1 MQKRVACITGA
12 SSGIGR
18 TSAVA
23 LAKTGQWR
31 IVLSGRREQELEKT
45 AQMCRDAAGPTN
57 DNEDLT
63 LIVAGDVSEES
74 NVESL
79 FDAIRKT
86 YGKAITAHPRIDRHQ
101 CSTPCHYR
109 CPLFHRPSGYALQ
122 RQSTNTS

>member
-12 SSGIGR
+12 
-18 TSAVA
+18 SAVA

-45 AQMCRDAAGPTN
+45 AQMCRDAAGS
-57 DNEDLT
+57 DNGDDDLT

-79 FDAIRKT
+79 FDAIKKT
-86 YGKAITAHPRIDRHQ
+86 YGKCFTAIGHINRDE
-101 CSTPCHYR
+101 CSRSCPCHR
-109 CPLFHRPSGYALQ
+109 PFFHRPGGHALQ
-122 RQSTNTS
+122 RQSTTNP

>member
-1 MQKRVACITGA
+1 MQKTVACITGA

-45 AQMCRDAAGPTN
+45 AQMCRDAAGA
-57 DNEDLT
+57 DNGDDDLT

-79 FDAIRKT
+79 FDAIKKT
-86 YGKAITAHPRIDRHQ
+86 YGKCVEAYRHIDRYR
-101 CSTPCHYR
+101 CSTSYPYR
-109 CPLFHRPSGYALQ
+109 CPFFHRPGGHALQ
-122 RQSTNTS
+122 R

>member
-1 MQKRVACITGA
+1 MLLATQIVAVDPPLLVFRTYLDRFPNASTMQKRVACITGA

-18 TSAVA
+18 TSAIA

-45 AQMCRDAAGPTN
+45 AQMCRDAAGST
-57 DNEDLT
+57 DGDEDLT

-79 FDAIRKT
+79 FDAIKKT
-86 YGKAITAHPRIDRHQ
+86 YGKSNKA
-101 CSTPCHYR
+101 
-109 CPLFHRPSGYALQ
+109 
-122 RQSTNTS
+122 

>member
-18 TSAVA
+18 TSAIA

-45 AQMCRDAAGPTN
+45 AQMCRDAAGSTN
-57 DNEDLT
+57 GDEDLT

-79 FDAIRKT
+79 FDAIKKT
-86 YGKAITAHPRIDRHQ
+86 YGKYITAIDHINRDE
-101 CSTPCHYR
+101 CSSSCPCHR
-109 CPLFHRPSGYALQ
+109 PFFHRPGGHALQ
-122 RQSTNTS
+122 RQSTKDS